1 MPRKSPV
8 LDYSQIRNY
17 AEQFCWIDPVTGL
30 TCTGFNPPQNAVDKR
45 RRPFTITW
53 LTEEGIPY
61 RGRAVCIGVN
71 TRQRSRRLQMVEEAH
86 AVIRG
91 NREKGK
97 GKNNSSLHTPD
108 SSMFKTIARGEIRQV
123 SDILIIEIDGVRFSA
138 S

>member
-1 MPRKSPV
+1 MPRRTPV

-17 AEQFCWIDPVTGL
+17 AEQFCWIDPVTGI

-97 GKNNSSLHTPD
+97 GKNQTSL
-108 SSMFKTIARGEIRQV
+108 FKTIPRGEIRQV